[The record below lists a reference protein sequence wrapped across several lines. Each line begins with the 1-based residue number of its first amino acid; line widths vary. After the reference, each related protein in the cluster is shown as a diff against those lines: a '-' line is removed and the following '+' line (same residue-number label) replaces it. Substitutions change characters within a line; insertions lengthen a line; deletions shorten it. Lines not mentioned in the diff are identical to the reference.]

1 MIDNIEL
8 IIHSCIKFSGDKIIY
23 FDPFKIKEEKH
34 DADIIFITHS
44 HYDHYSID
52 DINKVKNN
60 NTILVVPLSMKD
72 DIKSNNYSNV
82 IYVEPN
88 KSYNIED
95 INFDTIP
102 SYNTNKQYH
111 KKENNWVGYI
121 ITINNIKYYIAGDTD
136 ETDENMKVNCDVAFL
151 PIGGV
156 FTMDYKEAAHLCNT
170 IKPSIVVPIHYGSIV
185 GDIELGEKFCKLID
199 NNIKC
204 VLMIK

>member
-8 IIHSCIKFSGDKIIY
+8 IIHSCIKFNGDKIIY

-156 FTMDYKEAAHLCNT
+156 FTMDYKEAAHLCNM

-185 GDIELGEKFCKLID
+185 GDIELGKKFCKLID